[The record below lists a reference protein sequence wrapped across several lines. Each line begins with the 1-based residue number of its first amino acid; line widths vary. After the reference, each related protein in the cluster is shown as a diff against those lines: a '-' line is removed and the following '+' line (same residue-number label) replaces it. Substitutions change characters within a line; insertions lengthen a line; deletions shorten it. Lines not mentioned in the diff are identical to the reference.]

1 MCPEMLSIVLCAIL
15 WLSSVIIFCWFAF
28 FAALLSNYI
37 FSQER
42 LSLIVI
48 LPLHIVFIKWS
59 TSWKYGWH
67 HFRGPRFNITEW
79 IFEIYISALYQTWIS
94 THREHFLNRS
104 SLWKARAS
112 VSEFQLKSSRFH
124 FGIWW
129 NLCQNFP
136 DSDRVKKSSHFK
148 NTILTAS
155 TDSTLP
161 YEIGSSVEP

>member
-1 MCPEMLSIVLCAIL
+1 MCLVMLSIVLRAIL
-15 WLSSVIIFCWFAF
+15 WLPSVIIFGWFAF

-67 HFRGPRFNITEW
+67 HFRGPGVNITEW

-112 VSEFQLKSSRFH
+112 VSEFQLKNSRFH
-124 FGIWW
+124 FRIWW

-148 NTILTAS
+148 NTILTAT
-155 TDSTLP
+155 TDSTLL
-161 YEIGSSVEP
+161 